1 MDAPEP
7 SDPSYEQLCAHLRG
21 IPDLDHI
28 TCTTIVRALQRQ
40 RSLLSECQ
48 RAGRDAS
55 KLEKRV
61 KQLESLYALQ
71 LRREQAVRAG
81 LAWLHHG
88 MVLVCGCACK
98 GIVSLVE
105 VQQKHCMLAFAAGG
119 PGGGAG
125 RGRGCTRRHA
135 GARHSR
141 QRPKTDRCCAA
152 AAPQ

>member
-7 SDPSYEQLCAHLRG
+7 SDHSYEQLCAHLRG

-61 KQLESLYALQ
+61 MQLESLYALQ
-71 LRREQAVRAG
+71 LRREQAVS
-81 LAWLHHG
+81 AWLKCFA
-88 MVLVCGCACK
+88 CGGRMIGRCSWIAACARALYRLN
-98 GIVSLVE
+98 S
-105 VQQKHCMLAFAAGG
+105 
-119 PGGGAG
+119 
-125 RGRGCTRRHA
+125 
-135 GARHSR
+135 
-141 QRPKTDRCCAA
+141 
-152 AAPQ
+152 